1 MFNKSLSIII
11 PCRNEEKYIA
21 ECLNS
26 FLRMD
31 YPKELMEIVVVD
43 GNSSD
48 NTRNIVREIQTGKDN
63 IILLDNPDLYTPH
76 ALNLG
81 IKNAKNEYIMIASA
95 HSDFSKHYVRE
106 LMNAID
112 QFNADGVG
120 GTITTDV
127 RIKNKRTQSICKV
140 LSNKFGVGNSMFRIG
155 SDQPMRVD
163 IVPFGIYKKDLLL
176 EIGLYNERL
185 IRNHDMELSKRLTSK
200 RKNIYLIPTAE
211 CRYYAREKFFGIFKN
226 NFGNG
231 YWVPLTI
238 YITKHLNSLSLRHFV
253 PLIFIL
259 SLILPAL
266 LMFWLP
272 VLGVIVAIS
281 LFSYFITIFVE
292 SVRIKDDSTSLGYIF
307 LAFLTLHFSYGIGS
321 LSGLFRINYLFKNN
335 R

>member
-1 MFNKSLSIII
+1 MVNKSLSIII
-11 PCRNEEKYIA
+11 PCRNEEMYIS
-21 ECLNS
+21 ECINS
-26 FLRMD
+26 FLKMD
-31 YPKELMEIVVVD
+31 YPKELMEIIVVD

-48 NTRNIVREIQTGKDN
+48 NTRNIVQEIQSGN
-63 IILLDNPDLYTPH
+63 SNILLIDNPDLYTPY

-81 IKNAKNEYIMIASA
+81 IKNAKNEYVMIASA
-95 HSDFSKHYVRE
+95 HSDFSKIYLRE

-112 QFNADGVG
+112 HFKADGVG

-127 RIKNKRTQSICKV
+127 RNKNKRTLSICKV

-185 IRNHDMELSKRLTSK
+185 IRNHDMELSKRLTSNEK
-200 RKNIYLIPTAE
+200 KIYLIPTAK
-211 CRYYAREKFFGIFKN
+211 CRYFAREKFFGIFKN

-238 YITKHLNSLSLRHFV
+238 YITKHLNSLSLRHFT

-259 SLILPAL
+259 SLILPVV

-272 VLGVIVAIS
+272 ILGVISLIS
-281 LFSYFITIFVE
+281 LFSYFITIIVE
-292 SVRIKDDSTSLGYIF
+292 SARLKDNLTSFGYIF
-307 LAFLTLHFSYGIGS
+307 LAFLTLHFSYGTGS
-321 LSGLFRINYLFKNN
+321 LLGLFRVNYLFNN
-335 R
+335 NK